1 MEQALCITTV
11 EKKQEPAG
19 WYRLDQFVKLRR
31 IYLIFCRFI
40 GGQETDIV
48 VTVLRPNGDLLYF
61 VQVAPTN
68 QFSQYQ
74 STFRNVMN
82 SVSLR

>member
-1 MEQALCITTV
+1 MKTVRSPAQA
-11 EKKQEPAG
+11 
-19 WYRLDQFVKLRR
+19 RLDGQNALVTELSNTSP
-31 IYLIFCRFI
+31 I
-40 GGQETDIV
+40 GGQETDV
-48 VTVLRPNGDLLYF
+48 VLTVLRPNGDLLYF

-68 QFSQYQ
+68 QFAQYQ